1 MRFFKE
7 NPMLKLAA
15 RMGRA
20 KPSAIMII
28 ADKAK
33 QLKAAG
39 RDIVNFSIG
48 VPNFLPGVH
57 VYDAVREALAHD
69 TGAYGSNR
77 GREDLLDAF
86 LAHLRENGLDGYI
99 RANIAVGIGAKQVL
113 YNLCEALLDEGDE
126 IVFPTPYW
134 TSYLDIAEILGAR
147 ITLLPCPPE
156 RNYKLTP
163 AQLDAALKSKP
174 KVFLFNNPS
183 NPTGMVYTRDEIA
196 ALADVLAGYP
206 DTWIITDDIYNRMVF
221 DSVGYHNF
229 VQIKPELRERTA
241 IVDSLSK
248 TYGMPGWRVGF
259 VAAPERLADAVVT
272 LNSNHITNIPEIVT
286 AAGVA
291 ALSGPQ
297 DITKEKCAEFARRRD
312 QVLDALLSIPGVR
325 CPRPQGAFYAF
336 PDICVA
342 FGKSHDGKKID
353 TDVDFCAALLESKGL
368 ACVPGSAFGEP
379 RSLRISYT
387 CPQAQLD
394 AGLQRIREFFAELV

>member
-1 MRFFKE
+1 
-7 NPMLKLAA
+7 MLTLAR
-15 RMGRA
+15 RMARA
-20 KPSAIMII
+20 KPSAIMAV

-48 VPNFLPGVH
+48 VPNFLPGEH
-57 VYDAVREALAHD
+57 VYEAVREALKHD

-86 LAHLRENGLDGYI
+86 LAYLRENGLEGYS
-99 RANIAVGIGAKQVL
+99 RANLAVGIGAKQVL

-134 TSYLDIAEILGAR
+134 TSYLDIAEILGAK

-163 AQLDAALKSKP
+163 TQLDTALKSKP
-174 KVFLFNNPS
+174 KLFLFNNPS
-183 NPTGMVYTRDEIA
+183 NPTGMVYTRNEIA
-196 ALADVLAGYP
+196 ALADVLVKYP

-221 DSVGYHNF
+221 DGVGYHNF
-229 VQIKPELRERTA
+229 VQIKPELRDRTA

-259 VAAPERLADAVVT
+259 VAAPEVLANAVVT

-291 ALSGPQ
+291 ALTGPQ
-297 DITKEKCAEFARRRD
+297 DITKAKCAEFAARRD
-312 QVLDALLSIPGVR
+312 EVLNTLTSIPGVK
-325 CPRPQGAFYAF
+325 CPWPQGAFYAF
-336 PDICVA
+336 PDISVA
-342 FGKSHDGKKID
+342 FGKSHNGKRIYN
-353 TDVDFCAALLESKGL
+353 DVDFCATLLESKGV
-368 ACVPGSAFGEP
+368 ATVPGSAFGEP
-379 RSLRISYT
+379 RALRISYT
-387 CPQAQLD
+387 CPRAQLTS
-394 AGLQRIREFFAELV
+394 GLQRIREFFAELI